1 MNQKPHWLAG
11 WVAAL
16 AKLISGA
23 RVLWLDCR
31 PDTRQRIYFGNHSS
45 HLDAVII
52 WASLPPA
59 VRALTRPVAAQD
71 YWEKGFRRFLSE
83 QVFRAVLIPRA
94 APTGEKSFSAGR
106 EALERMVE
114 AMGERHSLILFPEGT
129 RGTGEEVQPFKGGLY
144 HLCSLKPGVELVPV
158 YLENLNRILPKGEV
172 LPVPLLGSVTFGP
185 PLYLGESESKPEF
198 LQRAR
203 EALCRLQ
210 PR

>member
-1 MNQKPHWLAG
+1 MNERPHWLAG

-23 RVLWLDCR
+23 RVLWLECQ
-31 PDTRQRIYFGNHSS
+31 PSTRQRIYFGNHSS

-52 WASLPPA
+52 WSALPPA

-83 QVFRAVLIPRA
+83 KVFRAVLSPRA
-94 APTGEKSFSAGR
+94 APSGEKSLAGGR
-106 EALERMVE
+106 QALERMAE

-129 RGTGEEVQPFKGGLY
+129 RGTGEEVQAFKGGLY
-144 HLCSLKPGVELVPV
+144 HLCGLKPGVELVPV

-172 LPVPLLGSVTFGP
+172 LPVPLLSSVTFGP
-185 PLYLGESESKPEF
+185 PLHLGENENKPEF
-198 LQRAR
+198 LQRTR
-203 EALCRLQ
+203 EALCRLRPQ
-210 PR
+210 